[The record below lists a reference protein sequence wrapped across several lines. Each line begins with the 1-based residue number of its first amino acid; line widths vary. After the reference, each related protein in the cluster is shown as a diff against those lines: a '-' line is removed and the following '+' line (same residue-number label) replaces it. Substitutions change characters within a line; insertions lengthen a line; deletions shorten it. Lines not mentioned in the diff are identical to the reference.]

1 MINLIS
7 PLSRIKSGLVVLV
20 LVAAVAA
27 VPAQHSQAAMVQ
39 VRMAFST
46 WTGYGAL
53 VVAAQQH
60 LWAKYGLNVTYTV
73 IEDPTARRDALRA
86 SRLDGVATT
95 VDTFSRWAG
104 QNVPMVQVFG
114 IDKSQGG
121 DGIVSRK
128 SITSVKQLKGKT
140 VALNVGSTSEW
151 FFDYVLQ
158 QNGMSIADVNVLD
171 MPSSGVAGST
181 FVAGKVDAA
190 VTWEPWLD
198 RAQKAPFGHVLVSS
212 KAYPNIIVD
221 DFGFRPAFI
230 QAHPDV
236 ISNFIKGYYDA
247 VALVK
252 AKNSAA
258 IAIVGKYVGEDAK
271 GVAYDFSTVPL
282 MNLAA
287 SKAYFGTAANH
298 GPIYDIAAASANFW
312 LANKIIR
319 HLPDY
324 SQIIDPSYLA
334 KM

>member
-1 MINLIS
+1 MVN
-7 PLSRIKSGLVVLV
+7 PVARITSAAAALA
-20 LVAAVAA
+20 LVAAAFIPV
-27 VPAQHSQAAMVQ
+27 QHARGASMIPL
-39 VRMAFST
+39 RMAFST
-46 WTGYGAL
+46 WTGYGPL
-53 VVAAQQH
+53 VVGVQQH
-60 LWAKYGLNVTYTV
+60 IWAKYGLDVSYSV
-73 IEDPTARRDALRA
+73 IESPSDRRDALRA
-86 SRLDGVATT
+86 GRLDGAATT

-121 DGIVSRK
+121 DGIVAKK

-158 QNGMSIADVNVLD
+158 QNGMSVNDVQIVD

-190 VTWEPWLD
+190 VTWEPWLS
-198 RAQKAPFGHVLVSS
+198 RARKAPSGHVLVSS

-230 QAHPDV
+230 KAHPGV
-236 ISNFIKGYYDA
+236 IGDFIKGYYA
-247 VALVK
+247 AERKVAMRD
-252 AKNSAA
+252 SAA
-258 IAIVGKYVGEDAK
+258 IASVGKYVGETAPQVVGD
-271 GVAYDFSTVPL
+271 YSTVPL
-282 MNLAA
+282 MDLAA
-287 SKAYFGTAANH
+287 GKAYFGTSAKP
-298 GPIYDIAAASANFW
+298 GPIYDIAKLSANFW
-312 LANKIIR
+312 LRSKIIR

-324 SQIIDPSYLA
+324 AQIIDTSYME

>member
-1 MINLIS
+1 
-7 PLSRIKSGLVVLV
+7 
-20 LVAAVAA
+20 
-27 VPAQHSQAAMVQ
+27 MVQ
-39 VRMAFST
+39 VRIAFST

-53 VVAAQQH
+53 VVGAQQH
-60 LWAKYGLNVTYTV
+60 MWAKYGLDVSYTV

-86 SRLDGVATT
+86 SRLDGAATT

-121 DGIVSRK
+121 DGIVAKK

-140 VALNVGSTSEW
+140 VALNIGSTSEW
-151 FFDYVLQ
+151 FFDYVLA
-158 QNGMSIADVNVLD
+158 QNGMSVSDVNILD

-230 QAHPDV
+230 KAHPDV
-236 ISNFIKGYYDA
+236 VSNFIKGYYDA
-247 VALVK
+247 VSKVK
-252 AKNSAA
+252 MSDKAA
-258 IAIVGKYVGEDAK
+258 IAIVGKYVGENAA
-271 GVAYDFSTVPL
+271 GVAYDLSTVPL
-282 MNLAA
+282 MDLAT
-287 SKAYFGTAANH
+287 SKAYFGTSASP
-298 GPIYDIAAASANFW
+298 GPIYDIAKASANFW
-312 LANKIIR
+312 LSSKIIR
-319 HLPDY
+319 HLPNY